1 MHQDSEFKNPN
12 LLKHVSFLTGDCASH
27 RIDLL
32 APQAV
37 AACRSL
43 LPDGGQVPL
52 VNGFCVEIHGST
64 FGFTRLGV
72 PIAFCGIG
80 RGLDEMWDLLWDMQ
94 YLYAPVNAQVPGG
107 RWLGE
112 VLFPGIGA
120 CTREEISWIADFSLT
135 LAAAILAAGQETL

>member
-1 MHQDSEFKNPN
+1 MNHNSEFKNPN
-12 LLKHVSFLTGDCASH
+12 LLKHVSLLTGDCVSH

-43 LPDGGQVPL
+43 LTSSGQVPL
-52 VNGFCVEIHGST
+52 VNGFCVAIHGST
-64 FGFTRLGV
+64 FGFSRSGV

-80 RGLDEMWDLLWDMQ
+80 RGLDQMWDVLWDMQ
-94 YLYAPVNAQVPGG
+94 YIFAPVQAQVPGG

-112 VLFPGIGA
+112 VLFPGVGA
-120 CTREEISWIADFSLT
+120 CTRAEISWLADFELT
-135 LAAAILAAGQETL
+135 LAAAILSAN